1 MAAMTTWDIILRL
14 FIALVAGGVI
24 GMQREMVHSSAGFR
38 THTLVCLGSCLAMLT
53 NMYLFQQ
60 YSKFSTMDVA
70 RMGSYVLSGIGFL
83 GAGTIFRDGLRVRG
97 LTTAASIWVVAAI
110 GLGIGAGFYVG
121 AVAAGAMTM
130 LTLWAL
136 KFIENR
142 SFGNKNVVQIEMEI
156 RNEPGQ
162 LAAVL
167 TPLVELGC
175 TVQDV
180 QLEHSEEE
188 WIGLALRLKMPQG
201 VDLKNTK
208 ERIGAVTGVRM

>member
-1 MAAMTTWDIILRL
+1 MTTWEILLRL
-14 FIALVAGGVI
+14 FIALLVGGII

-38 THTLVCLGSCLAMLT
+38 THTLVCLGACLAMLT
-53 NMYLFQQ
+53 NIYMFNVYP
-60 YSKFSTMDVA
+60 KPNNIDVT

-110 GLGIGAGFYVG
+110 GLGVGAGFYVG
-121 AVAAGAMTM
+121 ALAAGAMTI

-136 KFIENR
+136 KFIEDK
-142 SFGNKNVVQIEMEI
+142 SFGRKGTVTVEMEI
-156 RNEPGQ
+156 HNLPGQ

-201 VDLKNTK
+201 VELQNTK
-208 ERIGAVTGVRM
+208 ERLSAVTGVRM

>member
-1 MAAMTTWDIILRL
+1 MATWEILLRL
-14 FIALVAGGVI
+14 FIALIAGGVV

-38 THTLVCLGSCLAMLT
+38 THTLVCLGACLAMLT
-53 NMYLFQQ
+53 NMYLFEQ
-60 YSKFSTMDVA
+60 YSKLSNMDVA
-70 RMGSYVLSGIGFL
+70 RMGSYVLGGIGFL
-83 GAGTIFRDGLRVRG
+83 GAGTIFKDGLRVRG

-110 GLGIGAGFYVG
+110 GLGVGAGFYIG
-121 AVAAGAMTM
+121 ALAAGGMTI

-136 KFIENR
+136 KFIEDKG
-142 SFGNKNVVQIEMEI
+142 FGNKGSVTLEMEI

-167 TPLVELGC
+167 SPLVELGC

-201 VDLKNTK
+201 VELKNTK
-208 ERIGAVTGVRM
+208 ERIGAVTGVKI